1 MKSLTLTSYAKLN
14 LYLEIFGRLPDKYH
28 SIFTLFERISLADQI
43 NLKLQPDKKI
53 RIIVS
58 GVSSGLSCSR
68 QNLAYQAASL
78 LKREFGILQ
87 GVEIRIKKH
96 MPIAAGLGGGSS
108 NAAAVLKGLNRLWKL
123 NLGVERLASVGRKVG
138 SDIPF
143 FLYNCSF
150 ACGSGRGDKIKVLN
164 LPLRFW
170 HVIVV
175 PRIKVHSRLV
185 YKKWDELTNQKK
197 FSIKDNKVMEYRKG
211 AGLTTLQSKVKI
223 LKSVLL
229 KKDILLLDGLLFN
242 SLEPVTSA
250 MYPVI
255 GKIKSVLSDSG
266 VQVISMSGS
275 GPAVFG
281 LVSSRKEAY
290 AVARQLS
297 KFVSWDVFV
306 AKTA

>member
-1 MKSLTLTSYAKLN
+1 VKSLTLTSYAKLN
-14 LYLEIFGRLPDKYH
+14 LYLEIFGKLPDKYH

-58 GVSSGLSCSR
+58 GVRSGLSRNR

-87 GVEIRIKKH
+87 GVEIRIEKR

-164 LPLRFW
+164 LPVRFW

-175 PRIKVHSRLV
+175 PRIKVHSWLV
-185 YKKWDELTNQKK
+185 YKKWDELTKVKGVEQK
-197 FSIKDNKVMEYRKG
+197 RL
-211 AGLTTLQSKVKI
+211 GLTTLQSKVKI
-223 LKSVLL
+223 LKSALL

-250 MYPVI
+250 MHPVI
-255 GKIKSVLSDSG
+255 GKIKSALSNSG
-266 VQVISMSGS
+266 VEAISMSGS

>member
-14 LYLEIFGRLPDKYH
+14 LYLEILGKLPDEYH

-43 NLKLQPDKKI
+43 NLKLLPDKKI

-58 GVSSGLSCSR
+58 GVRSGLSRSR

-87 GVEIRIKKH
+87 GVEIRIKKR
-96 MPIAAGLGGGSS
+96 MPVAAGLGGGSS
-108 NAAAVLKGLNRLWKL
+108 NAATVLKGLNRLWKL
-123 NLGVERLASVGRKVG
+123 NLGVERLASVGGKVG

-164 LPLRFW
+164 LPVRFW

-175 PRIKVHSRLV
+175 PRIKVHSQLV
-185 YKKWDELTNQKK
+185 YKKWDELTPPFQQGSK
-197 FSIKDNKVMEYRKG
+197 SIGQER

-223 LKSVLL
+223 LKSALL

-255 GKIKSVLSDSG
+255 GKIKSVLSNSG

-297 KFVSWDVFV
+297 KFVSWEVFV